1 MYVTST
7 PEGCLVA
14 YSQALLAKDLESY
27 GIIVTIQCGFKKIR
41 IWKWLQIKEICISCV
56 TDSIPEF
63 LVHREVNTFI
73 ILL

>member
-41 IWKWLQIKEICISCV
+41 IWK
-56 TDSIPEF
+56 
-63 LVHREVNTFI
+63 
-73 ILL
+73 